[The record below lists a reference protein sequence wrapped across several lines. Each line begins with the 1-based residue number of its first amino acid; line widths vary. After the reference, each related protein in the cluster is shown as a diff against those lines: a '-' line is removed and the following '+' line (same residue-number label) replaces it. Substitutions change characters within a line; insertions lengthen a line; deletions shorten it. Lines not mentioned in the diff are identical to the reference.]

1 MPNCEEITLAG
12 LEKINACE
20 NNMSGVKTIYLCP
33 IGDIVS
39 INAKRPSIMQS
50 LEDFVTIGS
59 DSLGDLAIECKPGK
73 GFVRIHTADDMGEL
87 KYASQ
92 GEIEGCRSQKATL
105 ELFHPGFKRRA
116 VALQAYLNN
125 QQALVIVKLNNG
137 EYHLLGDEE
146 RGANLASGAEMTS
159 GKASTDNNGITPT
172 FEYNTPAPQI
182 FWDGFDPKDPTNGIP
197 IIGNDI
203 VATPVISQ
211 DEGSNDVTISC
222 STPGAAIYY
231 TTDGTT
237 PSSTNGTAY
246 SSAITLSET
255 KTIKAIAT
263 KNGMANSA
271 VASKICTYSNED

>member
-1 MPNCEEITLAG
+1 MSNCNDITLAG

-33 IGDIVS
+33 LDDIAA
-39 INAKRPSIMQS
+39 INAKRPTNMQS
-50 LEDFVTIGS
+50 LDDFVTIGS
-59 DSLGDLAIECKPGK
+59 DSLSDLAIECKPGK
-73 GFVRIHTADDMGEL
+73 GFVRIHTADDMGEM

-92 GEIEGCRSQKATL
+92 GEIEGCRSQKGTL
-105 ELFHPGFKRRA
+105 EIFHPGFKRRA
-116 VALQAYLNN
+116 IALQAYLNN
-125 QQALVIVKLNNG
+125 KPAIVIAKLNNG

-146 RGANLASGAEMTS
+146 RGAKLASGAEMTS

-172 FEYNTPAPQI
+172 FEYNIPAPQI
-182 FWDGFDPKDPTNGIP
+182 FWDGFDPKDPVNGIP

-211 DEGSNDVTISC
+211 EEGSNSVTISC
-222 STPGAAIYY
+222 STTGATIYY
-231 TTDGTT
+231 TTDGST

-246 SSAITLSET
+246 SSAITLSES
-255 KTIKAIAT
+255 KTIKAIAI

-271 VASKICTYSNED
+271 VASKLCTYNED